1 MPVDVEQISIAHSPD
16 SDDAF
21 MFYAL
26 AKGKIDTRGLKI
38 NQVMKDIQTLNE
50 ESKKGL
56 YEVTAISFGVYPE
69 IADRYALMPC
79 GSSMGDKYGPIIV
92 AKKPLSDDELKK
104 AKIAVPGKQ
113 TTAWLTLQL
122 FQPGL
127 NAVMMPFDRILQAVS
142 SGEVDAGLLIH
153 EGQLTYK
160 DMGLKK
166 IVDLGEWWHEQTGL
180 PLPLGGN
187 SVRKDIGAQRMK
199 DLTEIFKASVVY
211 SLEHRK
217 EALEYALSFARDM
230 EEKLADKYVGM
241 YVNERT
247 VDFGEDG
254 RKALRLMFDM
264 AYEKGILK
272 EPVKIEFVEI

>member
-26 AKGKIDTRGLKI
+26 AKGKVDTKGLTIK
-38 NQVMKDIQTLNE
+38 QVMKDIQTLNE

-92 AKKPLSDDELKK
+92 AKKHLSDEQLKQ

-113 TTAWLTLQL
+113 TTAWLALQL

-127 NAVMMPFDRILQAVS
+127 NAVMMPFDQILSAVA

-160 DMGLKK
+160 DMGLEK
-166 IVDLGEWWHEQTGL
+166 IVDLGEWWHDLTGL

-199 DLTEIFKASVVY
+199 DVTEIFKASVVY

-230 EEKLADKYVGM
+230 PEALADKYVGM

-264 AYEKGILK
+264 AYQKGILK

>member
-26 AKGKIDTRGLKI
+26 AKGKVDTKGLKI

-69 IADRYALMPC
+69 IAERYALMPC

-92 AKKPLSDDELKK
+92 AKKHLSNEELKH

-113 TTAWLTLQL
+113 TTAWLVLQL

-127 NAVMMPFDRILQAVS
+127 NAVMMPFDRILGAVE

-160 DMGLKK
+160 DLGLKK
-166 IVDLGEWWHEQTGL
+166 IVDLGEWWHDLTGL

-199 DLTEIFKASVVY
+199 DVTEIFKASVVY

-230 EEKLADKYVGM
+230 EETLADKYVGM

-247 VDFGEDG
+247 VDFGDDG

>member
-26 AKGKIDTRGLKI
+26 AKGKVDTKGLKI

-50 ESKKGL
+50 EAKKGL

-92 AKKPLSDDELKK
+92 AKKHLSDEQLKQ

-113 TTAWLTLQL
+113 TTAWLALQL

-127 NAVMMPFDRILQAVS
+127 NAVMMPFDRILDAVA

-160 DMGLKK
+160 DLGLAK
-166 IVDLGEWWHEQTGL
+166 IVDLGEWWHDLTGL

-199 DLTEIFKASVVY
+199 DVTEIFKASVVY

-230 EEKLADKYVGM
+230 EETLADKYVGM

-247 VDFGEDG
+247 VDFGDDG